1 MTTELSMLVW
11 AAGLTGILWLPY
23 ILAIGLQTGIMN
35 QLKYNP
41 LPDDLP
47 AWIERAKAHH
57 RNSVENLVIFAALII
72 TAHLAEANNAATAS
86 AAITFFWARV
96 AHLIVHYAG
105 IPYLRTVAWFVSWL
119 AMLCIFYQIIT

>member
-11 AAGLTGILWLPY
+11 ATGLTGILWVPY
-23 ILAIGLQTGIMN
+23 ILAYVQLSGVMN
-35 QLKYNP
+35 VLKYDP
-41 LPDDLP
+41 FPDLPD
-47 AWIERAKAHH
+47 WVERAKAHH

-72 TAHLAEANNAATAS
+72 TAHLANDNSAATAW
-86 AAITFFWARV
+86 AAITYFWSRV

-119 AMLCIFYQIIT
+119 AMACIFYQLVT

>member
-1 MTTELSMLVW
+1 MTTELSMLAW
-11 AAGLTGILWLPY
+11 ATGLTGILWVPY
-23 ILAIGLQTGIMN
+23 VLAYVQLSGVMN
-35 QLKYNP
+35 VLKYDP
-41 LPDDLP
+41 FPDLPD
-47 AWIERAKAHH
+47 WVERAKAHH

-105 IPYLRTVAWFVSWL
+105 IPYLRTVAWVVSWF

>member
-11 AAGLTGILWLPY
+11 ATGLTGILWVPY
-23 ILAIGLQTGIMN
+23 VLAYVQLSGVMN
-35 QLKYNP
+35 VLKYEP
-41 LPDDLP
+41 LPDLP
-47 AWIERAKAHH
+47 DWVERTKAHH

-86 AAITFFWARV
+86 AAIVYFWSRV

-105 IPYLRTVAWFVSWL
+105 LPYLRTVAWVVSWL
-119 AMLCIFYQIIT
+119 AMLCIFYQLVT